1 MFVNKEIQHT
11 MSISFGQRLKAARVM
26 AGLSM
31 DGLVEKINN
40 KVSKQAISKYE
51 NGLMMP
57 DSSVLIAFADAL
69 GVGVDYFFTE
79 SKVEIADLN
88 FRKKA
93 SLGKKATDSLD
104 ERVRDALERYIE
116 LESFYQSAP
125 TFENPFAGLVVS
137 DRDDVERA
145 SATLREAWG
154 IGPGA
159 AVSHVVD
166 LLEEHLIK
174 VIELEDD
181 DAFDGLSG
189 RANGNPFIVLN
200 ARMPTDRKRLT
211 ALHELAHLCLDFD
224 PGLRKAEKEKLCH
237 SFGSSFLLPRA
248 VLEREL
254 GTKRSEISLF
264 ELAAL
269 KRHYGLSMQA
279 IMYRAV
285 SCGIISDYSYE
296 QFSKMISAKG
306 WRKTE
311 PVIYPV
317 PEQPRRFKQLL
328 YRALS
333 EDLISISKAAYLGRM
348 SIDELRREQA
358 LEDVFSHS

>member
-1 MFVNKEIQHT
+1 MPL
-11 MSISFGQRLKAARVM
+11 SFGQRLKAARVM

-104 ERVRDALERYIE
+104 ERVRDVLERYIE
-116 LESFYQSAP
+116 LESFYQSAL

-145 SATLREAWG
+145 TGALREAWG

-159 AVSHVVD
+159 AVSHVVN

-174 VIELEDD
+174 VIELEEDG
-181 DAFDGLSG
+181 AFDGLSG

-211 ALHELAHLCLDFD
+211 ALHELAHLCLAFD

-237 SFGSSFLLPRA
+237 SFGSSFLLPR
-248 VLEREL
+248 VLLEREL
-254 GTKRSEISLF
+254 GTKRSKISLF
-264 ELAAL
+264 ELATL

-279 IMYRAV
+279 VMYRAV
-285 SCGIISDYSYE
+285 SCGIISNYSYE

-311 PVIYPV
+311 PVTYPF

-328 YRALS
+328 HRALS

-348 SIDELRREQA
+348 SIDELRGEQA
-358 LEDVFSHS
+358 LEDEVFHP

>member
-11 MSISFGQRLKAARVM
+11 MSIPFGQRLKAARVM

-57 DSSVLIAFADAL
+57 DSSVIIALADAL

-88 FRKKA
+88 FRKRA
-93 SLGKKATDSLD
+93 SLGEKAIDSLS
-104 ERVRDALERYIE
+104 ERVRDALERYVE
-116 LESFYQSAP
+116 LESFYQDVP
-125 TFENPFAGLVVS
+125 TFENPF
-137 DRDDVERA
+137 R
-145 SATLREAWG
+145 
-154 IGPGA
+154 GPET

-166 LLEEHLIK
+166 LLEEHFIK

-181 DAFDGLSG
+181 AAFDGLSG
-189 RANGNPFIVLN
+189 QADGNPFIVLN

-211 ALHELAHLCLDFD
+211 ALHELAHLYLTFD
-224 PGLRKAEKEKLCH
+224 SGLSKAEREKLCH
-237 SFGSSFLLPRA
+237 SFGRSFLLPRV

-254 GTKRSEISLF
+254 GIKRSEISLF

-285 SCGIISDYSYE
+285 SCGIISDYSYG
-296 QFSKMISAKG
+296 QFSKMVSAKG
-306 WRKTE
+306 WRKIE
-311 PVIYPV
+311 PVTYPG

-328 YRALS
+328 HRALS

-348 SIDELRREQA
+348 SIGELRRERA
-358 LEDVFSHS
+358 LGDALPHS